1 MSALQITA
9 RKPGGRKITMLTAY
23 DFPTARLLDQV
34 DALDII
40 LVGDSLGNV
49 ELGYDSTVPV
59 TMDDM
64 VHHTKA
70 VRRGA
75 ARPLIVADMPF
86 LSHQISDSE
95 ALRNAGRLLQEGGA
109 NAVKLEGGVTS
120 EGTIRRIVDAGI
132 PVMGHIGLTPQSVN
146 ATGLRVQG
154 RGEEAARRVLADAI
168 AVQQAGAF
176 AVVLELVPI
185 GLAKE
190 ITSALAIPTIGIG
203 SGPDCDGQ
211 VLVISDMLGLSGEES
226 PMRHVRQYASVGQ
239 TIKDAAAKYC
249 NDVVSDNFPSVSEA
263 FR

>member
-1 MSALQITA
+1 
-9 RKPGGRKITMLTAY
+9 MLTAY

-64 VHHTKA
+64 AHHTKA

-75 ARPLIVADMPF
+75 SRVLIVADMPF
-86 LSHQISDSE
+86 LSHQISDAE

-109 NAVKLEGGVTS
+109 NAVKLEGGATS
-120 EGTIRRIVDAGI
+120 EGTIRRIVDTGI

-146 ATGLRVQG
+146 AMGLRVQG
-154 RGEEAARRVLADAI
+154 RGEDGARRVMADAL

-176 AVVLELVPI
+176 AVVLELVPL

-190 ITSALAIPTIGIG
+190 ITEALTIPTIGIG
-203 SGPDCDGQ
+203 SGPHCDGQ
-211 VLVISDMLGLSGEES
+211 VLVISDMLGLSGEPS
-226 PMRHVRQYASVGQ
+226 AMRHVRQYAEIGKL
-239 TIKDAAAKYC
+239 IKDAAAQYC
-249 NDVVSDNFPSVSEA
+249 ADVAADDFPSEKEA